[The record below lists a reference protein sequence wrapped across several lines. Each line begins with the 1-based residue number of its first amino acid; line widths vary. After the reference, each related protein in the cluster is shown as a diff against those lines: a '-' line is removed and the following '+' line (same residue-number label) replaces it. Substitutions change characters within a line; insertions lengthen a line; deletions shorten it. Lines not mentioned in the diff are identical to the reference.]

1 MYRMK
6 ILRARDR
13 QKSMPLAL
21 HMGLFQ
27 DELADLVLLTFLVCI
42 HIVPPQRAVA
52 VDTVEIAHD
61 VQPSHQNTLHL
72 WPRVH
77 VHGRLKQIRLPTL
90 PLESFGNDAIVRGQM
105 ALAPL
110 ANVVL
115 RPFLSNDVLD
125 YWPAHPLRTLGSRRR
140 RRRVKDGGEGRTSQ
154 ELFRG
159 NIFYL

>member
-1 MYRMK
+1 
-6 ILRARDR
+6 
-13 QKSMPLAL
+13 MPLAL

-52 VDTVEIAHD
+52 VNTVEITHD
-61 VQPSHQNTLHL
+61 VQPCHQNTLHL

-77 VHGRLKQIRLPTL
+77 VHSRLKQIRLPTL

-159 NIFYL
+159 NTFYFIVLL